1 MNKFALAAAAALTVG
16 TFGIAAIAQD
26 ATDDFKAVDANKDGV
41 VSYEEALGLSATL
54 TQVIF
59 DQADENDDGTLDEAE
74 FTSLKTLVTPENDSS
89 SSSSSVSVD
98 PSSSSSSSTDATSS
112 TSAP

>member
-89 SSSSSVSVD
+89 SSSVSVD